1 VPDAILV
8 GGERRAVAGLLELA
22 VRRKVRLVAETSQR
36 GRKAVGVELVDGAE
50 FSGAETELLEALFG
64 PGHPRER
71 CAGSPRSTSRPGD
84 ASVRTSG
91 AGEDSS
97 DGG

>member
-1 VPDAILV
+1 L
-8 GGERRAVAGLLELA
+8 
-22 VRRKVRLVAETSQR
+22 
-36 GRKAVGVELVDGAE
+36 
-50 FSGAETELLEALFG
+50 SGAETTSFSRPSSG
-64 PGHPRER
+64 PGHPRDR
-71 CAGSPRSTSRPGD
+71 CAGFPRSTSRPGD